1 MVQDNHEIE
10 SPEPVDKDGGVKVQF
25 EVEEKAGYISVR
37 NEIQEILVSLVDN
50 SVTQSEENGII
61 EVVGIETNKTKNDLE
76 ETLPNQLFHGDF
88 KTDSNFLRKLFRRG
102 SAAPDPSCLP
112 ALVQVVRVEH
122 LPEEGVTAFTVCDGG
137 SLLRDY
143 CLVTRTGKQRI
154 TENSV
159 LRVEAI
165 EVLGGGLAE
174 HYLGRGSRFR
184 DVLGVV
190 ESYTV
195 EAPGR
200 GVGHLLWDLQEAP
213 CRLQEVGRECV
224 PGHSTPEHRTD
235 GVPGSSPLKPA
246 WSRLQEVEESVPEH
260 ISRAHRSLWS
270 LTRDPDSW
278 DVQFVF
284 PCGGKLA
291 AHR

>member
-1 MVQDNHEIE
+1 MVQDSDVTV
-10 SPEPVDKDGGVKVQF
+10 SPEPVHKDVDVQVEF
-25 EVEEKAGYISVR
+25 KVEEKMMFGYISVR
-37 NEIQEILVSLVDN
+37 NEIQEMVVLLVDN
-50 SVTQSEENGII
+50 SVTQSEENRGL
-61 EVVGIETNKTKNDLE
+61 ETIKTKDELE
-76 ETLPNQLFHGDF
+76 VTLPNQLFHGDF
-88 KTDSNFLRKLFRRG
+88 ETDSNFLRKLFRRG
-102 SAAPDPSCLP
+102 PAAPDPSCLP
-112 ALVQVVRVEH
+112 ALVQVVSVEH
-122 LPEEGVTAFTVCDGG
+122 FQEEGVTAFTVCDGG

-143 CLVTRTGKQRI
+143 CLVTRTGRQRI

-159 LRVEAI
+159 LRVEAV
-165 EVLGGGLAE
+165 EVLGGGLVE

-200 GVGHLLWDLQEAP
+200 GVGHLLWDLEEAP
-213 CRLQEVGRECV
+213 SRLQEVGRDCV
-224 PGHSTPEHRTD
+224 PGNSTPEHGSDR
-235 GVPGSSPLKPA
+235 VPGSSPLHPA
-246 WSRLQEVEESVPEH
+246 WSRLQEVEGSVPEH